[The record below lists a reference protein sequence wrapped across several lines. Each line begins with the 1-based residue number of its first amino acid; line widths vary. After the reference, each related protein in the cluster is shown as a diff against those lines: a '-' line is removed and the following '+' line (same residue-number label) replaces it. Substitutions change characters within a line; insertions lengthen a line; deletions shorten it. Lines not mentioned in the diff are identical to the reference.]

1 MSDNALARVTGKDGI
16 EWTGRTNNVL
26 AGCTPQSP
34 GCRNCYA
41 EGSCHRFHDH
51 YENKPGL
58 VQIRSPRQKHEGL
71 TFVKTDAAGKS
82 LGQGARW
89 TGEIRCLP
97 HKLLDP
103 LSWARGGYIFA
114 NSVSD
119 LFHSHL
125 VECEFGRHFIAAY
138 FGLMIV
144 TPQHTYQLLTKQP
157 DMAIKWYA
165 WVATEAEL
173 AGVSIPEFC
182 VRELYKEL
190 TRAALEC
197 EKTEPK
203 WAEKLIAAAL
213 DVGLR
218 WKFASFAE
226 GSTEPIVAFDLLSPT
241 GTVTRWVPT
250 KRAIAKLRRHHA
262 HEIDRSAWPQKN
274 IHVGVSVEDRKRTNR
289 IDLLRQIPAVLRFL
303 SCEPLLE
310 DIADLLDLDGIGWVL
325 VGGESGQHARACAL
339 EWLER
344 IIATCRAQDVA
355 VFVKQLGAYVVSEQR
370 AADTVEEAVGLLGEV
385 ARKMWPASR
394 WLWRAGL
401 KDAKGGDWDEWEGNL
416 RIREMP
422 KGLPSIWATQPQ
434 PAELDNEEM
443 PF

>member
-1 MSDNALARVTGKDGI
+1 MSDI

-51 YENKPGL
+51 YEGKPGL

-71 TFVKTDAAGKS
+71 TFVKKDSDGNS
-82 LGQGARW
+82 LGLGARW

-165 WVATEAEL
+165 WVAAEAERE
-173 AGVSIPEFC
+173 GCSIPEFC

-190 TRAALEC
+190 ARAAVEC
-197 EKTEPK
+197 EATEPK
-203 WAEKLIAAAL
+203 WTEKFVAAAL
-213 DVGLR
+213 EVGLR
-218 WKFASFAE
+218 WKFASGEAIK
-226 GSTEPIVAFDLLSPT
+226 PIDILSPT
-241 GTVTRWVPT
+241 GEVSSWAPT

-262 HEIDRSAWPQKN
+262 HEIDRNAWPQKN
-274 IHVGVSVEDRKRTNR
+274 IHVGASVEDRKRTGR
-289 IDLLRQIPAVLRFL
+289 IDQLRQIPAVLRFL
-303 SCEPLLE
+303 SIEPLLE
-310 DIADLLDLDGIGWVL
+310 DIADLLNLGGIGWVL
-325 VGGESGQHARACAL
+325 VGGESGQHARPCAL

-344 IIATCRAQDVA
+344 IIATCRKQDVA
-355 VFVKQLGAYVVSEQR
+355 VFVKQLGAYVVSEHR
-370 AADTVEEAVGLLGEV
+370 AADNVEHAVKLLGEV

-401 KDAKGGDWDEWEGNL
+401 KDAKGGDWDEWDDNL

-422 KGLPSIWATQPQ
+422 KGLPSIWATQPV
-434 PAELDNEEM
+434 PAVVDNEEM

>member
-1 MSDNALARVTGKDGI
+1 MSDI

-71 TFVKTDAAGKS
+71 TFVKTDKNGKS

-138 FGLMIV
+138 FGLMVV

-157 DMAIKWYA
+157 DMAIRWYVWA
-165 WVATEAEL
+165 ATEAERD
-173 AGVSIPEFC
+173 GVSIPEFC

-190 TRAALEC
+190 ARAALEC

-203 WAEKLIAAAL
+203 WAEKLLAAAL

-218 WKFASFAE
+218 WKFASGE
-226 GSTEPIVAFDLLSPT
+226 DVKPIDTISPT
-241 GTVTRWVPT
+241 GEISIWVPT

-262 HEIDRSAWPQKN
+262 HEIDRHSWPQRN
-274 IHVGVSVEDRKRTNR
+274 IHVGVSVEDRKRTSR
-289 IDLLRQIPAVLRFL
+289 IDLLRQIPAVVRFI
-303 SCEPLLE
+303 SGEPLLE
-310 DIADLLDLDGIGWVL
+310 CLGTISLDGIHWVL
-325 VGGESGQHARACAL
+325 VGGESGQHARPCAL
-339 EWLER
+339 EWIER

-355 VFVKQLGAYVVSEQR
+355 VFVKQLGAYVVSEER
-370 AADTVEEAVGLLGEV
+370 AADTVEQAVDLLGED
-385 ARKMWPASR
+385 ARALWPASR

-401 KDAKGGDWDEWEGNL
+401 EDAKGGDWNAWPDNL

-422 KGLPSIWATQPQ
+422 KGLPSIWAPQ
-434 PAELDNEEM
+434 LVPAVDDHKEM

>member
-1 MSDNALARVTGKDGI
+1 LLITSDRTRDEALVPRGI

-41 EGSCHRFHDH
+41 ETSCHRFHEH
-51 YENKPGL
+51 YSLTKPGL

-71 TFVKTDAAGKS
+71 TFVKLGKDGKS

-89 TGEIRCLP
+89 TGEIRCIP

-157 DMAIKWYA
+157 DMAVKWYA
-165 WVATEAEL
+165 WAAAEAEL

-182 VRELYKEL
+182 MGELHKEL
-190 TRAALEC
+190 ARAAAES
-197 EKTEPK
+197 EPA
-203 WAEKLIAAAL
+203 WAEKFTAAAV
-213 DVGLR
+213 DVGVR
-218 WKFASFAE
+218 WRFAE
-226 GSTEPIVAFDLLSPT
+226 GEEIKPIDLISPT
-241 GTVTRWVPT
+241 GKISRWIPT
-250 KRAIAKLRRHHA
+250 KRAVAKLRRHHA
-262 HEIDRSAWPQKN
+262 HEIDRTAWPQKN
-274 IHVGVSVEDRKRTNR
+274 IHVGVSVEDRKRTSR
-289 IDLLRQIPAVLRFL
+289 VDLLRQIPAVLRFL
-303 SCEPLLE
+303 SLEPLLE
-310 DIADLLDLDGIGWVL
+310 DIADLLNLEGIGWVL
-325 VGGESGQHARACAL
+325 VGGESGQHARPCAL

-370 AADTVEEAVGLLGEV
+370 AADTVEDAVGLLGEA

-401 KDAKGGDWDEWEGNL
+401 VDAKGGDWDEWPDDL

-422 KGLPSIWATQPQ
+422 KGLPSMWATQPA
-434 PAELDNEEM
+434 PNDEEI